1 MLQFFGS
8 LYGSTVFFGD
18 KKAKKF
24 GTFWVK
30 DGKVVGVF
38 LEGGSSED
46 NAAIKS
52 LSLERPTAP
61 KDLDKR
67 GLDFAIAA
75 N

>member
-8 LYGSTVFFGD
+8 LDGSTVFFGD

-24 GTFWVK
+24 GTYWIK
-30 DGKVVGVF
+30 DGKIVGVF
-38 LEGGSSED
+38 LEGGSGEE
-46 NAAIKS
+46 NAAIET
-52 LSLERPTAP
+52 LALERPAAP

-75 N
+75 

>member
-1 MLQFFGS
+1 MD
-8 LYGSTVFFGD
+8 GSTVFFGD

-30 DGKVVGVF
+30 DKKVVGAY
-38 LEGGSSED
+38 LEGGSPED
-46 NAAIKS
+46 NKAIKT
-52 LSLERPTAP
+52 LSLERPPAP
-61 KDLDKR
+61 DDLGKR

>member
-1 MLQFFGS
+1 MD
-8 LYGSTVFFGD
+8 GSTVFFGD

-24 GTFWVK
+24 GTYWIK

-38 LEGGSSED
+38 LEGGSNED
-46 NAAIKS
+46 NEAIKS
-52 LSLERPTAP
+52 LSLERPAAP

-67 GLDFAIAA
+67 GLDFAIAT